1 MTKNYALSLLAF
13 LCAILSGFAQTTIA
27 KQDFETTPA
36 TPTLNY
42 TNTYGFI
49 TTGTGPVPNDNNFV
63 SGTRGFET
71 SNQTATITFDAIDAS
86 AYTSVYFTC
95 RLASF
100 GSSTNGAD
108 SGDEVYVEVSVDGG
122 TTWSSELEV
131 QGNSNAKWSF
141 ETGTAT
147 ASTTYDN
154 DDNATTFSPTGGGNR
169 TNDGY
174 SIIIVNGLPNANNL
188 RVRLIINNN
197 NSNEDW
203 VIDDAEILGTIAGP
217 NITATPTTITG
228 LDYVFGSGPSAS
240 QSFEV
245 TGTLLTAGINITAP
259 TNFEIA
265 PTATGPYSNTVN
277 ISALNANNSNT
288 IYVRLKAGL
297 TSTLYSGTITMT
309 NATSGVASTPTVEVS
324 GEVLPPPPT
333 NDDCSGAIDLTPSS
347 GTCTYTTYTNENAT
361 DSSSETAPGCAN
373 YQGGDVWFSVVVPT
387 TGEITIDTNNID
399 FTDSG
404 IALYSGSCG
413 SLTLIECDDDG
424 SANGSMSSIT
434 RNDLIPGTTVY
445 IRVWEYG
452 GNDSG
457 DFGICVTT
465 PTPCVAPTGQPT
477 GLTLNNI
484 TGDSIDGSF
493 TATTADDYLVVV
505 STSSTLGA
513 NPADGTTYNTG
524 DTIGSGT
531 VVQSSTATTF
541 TATGLSQTTQYYFFV
556 FALNDS
562 SCGGG
567 PIYNTTTPLTGSET
581 TITGPCLEEGFESGL
596 PTGYQ
601 NSSWTL
607 ASGTWSGTQIIR
619 GTNRHSGSYSCQ
631 IRSQT
636 GANIISPELN
646 TIQTVSFWAA
656 GSTSSSRVQVNYST
670 DGGTTWTAA
679 PESPFS
685 LTTSFSQYTATINTT
700 SNTIIQ
706 FYRTDGTIYLDDVE
720 MHCGTP
726 CTTPGD
732 PTGTISGA
740 TPVCAASTSLSFSGT
755 APSNVAYYWQTT
767 SLGEDLTND
776 AASNLTVTTSGDY
789 YVRAYNTVDGC
800 WSDGE
805 VGPFTVLVTT
815 AAPTIDSNPS
825 NTSAGVGG
833 NASFVVSSPNAS
845 SYQWQVSTNGGTTWS
860 NTATD
865 SNSITITNAQLTDD
879 GNLYQVIVTNACGS
893 TTSNSAVLTVT
904 TSTLFNPGEL
914 IFVGYD
920 GQINGSG
927 AEDEFL
933 IATLVDIT
941 PGTEFSIVNSRF
953 EAGAAANVRTNK
965 WGGGSNDASEAPFE
979 AKITYT
985 GSAVIPAGSVL
996 RFNVTSTS
1004 SFIIFVTVTEG
1015 TSTTTR
1021 TSDFTFNLADPS
1033 LIPNISTSG
1042 ADQLYLM
1049 QGDFVSDGTIDTN
1062 EANYIFNGTLLHGIT
1077 IDTPWKALSSACSGG
1092 STDTNRVSRLPAE
1105 LRCFNVESDNSIRGY
1120 YENDKEHG
1128 LATIR
1133 QIVNSVSDYS
1143 GNWNIGSYS
1152 FDPTTTTASDGGRT
1166 FTISPSNPAGQWVGD
1181 VDTNWFNCANWE
1193 SLAVPKPTT
1202 DVIVDNSSINNA
1214 VIDHNASYA
1223 DEVNEIAYAKNL
1235 TISGN
1240 AVEISGSINNVLEV
1254 HGDLLI
1260 DSTGGVLD
1268 MNDNDNANADGYI
1281 KLYGNWTTNAGASG
1295 FDEGNGTVEFAG
1307 TTPQIIVNTQ
1317 TPIPPNIPEEFY
1329 NVILSN
1335 NFNTSVSNNLYMHG
1349 NLTINP
1355 GYTLTVTDS
1364 RYVYVNLDV
1373 TNNGIFN
1380 IENNGSLVQGDD
1392 SGTNTGNISMQR
1404 TASIR
1409 KMDYIYWSSP
1419 VDGFNTN
1426 NISPASPTNR
1436 IYSWNPTYNN
1446 TNNSQGN
1453 WISAANTTMAP
1464 GVGYIVRGPN
1474 SYGTTATDYTATFN
1488 NGVPLNGII
1497 TPAVSRGSD
1506 PAGYD
1511 TNDDD
1516 WNLLGNPYPSAI
1528 SAIDFL
1534 TLNTNLEGYINIW
1547 THGTL
1552 PSTSISD
1559 PYYYDFV
1566 ANYDENDY
1574 LTYNSAGSSAGPGT
1588 FNGDIAA
1595 AQSFMVNMVD
1605 GATASE
1611 TVTFN
1616 NSLRDISLNNS
1627 EFYRTANTEKHRIW
1641 LDLVPEGQPARRI
1654 LVGYVE
1660 NATMQVDRMYDAQSE
1675 LDSNKNFYS
1684 VIDNEA
1690 YKIQGR
1696 ALPFNDSDVI
1706 PLGINATSASN
1717 YTIAL
1722 FAVDGLFENNEQNI
1736 YLKDNILGHIHH
1748 LNNAPYTFA
1757 LDEGTHNNRFE
1768 IVFNNNSLSIEENQ
1782 YNNSLTIVEQQDGSV
1797 QFSTAKD
1804 LQIKNVKIYD
1814 VLGRLLYNLNGNN
1827 STENYMLDNLSQATY
1842 VAKVTL
1848 SNNTVITKKAVK
1860 RK

>member
-13 LCAILSGFAQTTIA
+13 LCAIVSGFAQTTIA
-27 KQDFETTPA
+27 IQDFETSPA
-36 TPTLNY
+36 TPTMTY
-42 TNTYGFI
+42 TGGSI
-49 TTGTGPVPNDNNFV
+49 ATGTGPYPSGDNNFV
-63 SGTRGFET
+63 SGSQAIEESNGT
-71 SNQTATITFDAIDAS
+71 STITFSNVDAS
-86 AYTSVYFTC
+86 AYTNVYFTC

-100 GSSTNGAD
+100 SGTTGNGAD
-108 SGDEVYVEVSVDGG
+108 GADGVYVYISNDGG
-122 TTWSSELEV
+122 TTWLSQLEV
-131 QGNSNAKWSF
+131 QGNSNARWSF
-141 ETGTAT
+141 DTGTGT

-154 DDNATTFSPTGGGNR
+154 NNSPTVFTPGGGGYR
-169 TNDGY
+169 TTDGY
-174 SIIIVNGLPNANNL
+174 STIVIDGLPNVNNL
-188 RVRLIINNN
+188 RVRLVMNN
-197 NSNEDW
+197 NSSSEYW
-203 VIDDAEILGTIAGP
+203 IVDDAEIIGTIAGP
-217 NITATPTTITG
+217 NITATPTTITD
-228 LDYVFGSGPSAS
+228 LDYAFGAGPSAS
-240 QSFEV
+240 QSFDV
-245 TGTLLTAGINITAP
+245 TGTLLTAGIDITAP

-265 PTATGPYSNTVN
+265 TTETGPYSNTVN
-277 ISALNANNSNT
+277 ISALNANSSNT
-288 IYVRLKAGL
+288 IYVRLKTGL
-297 TSTLYSGTITMT
+297 ASTTYSGTITMT
-309 NATSGVASTPTVEVS
+309 NATSGIASTPTVEVS

-347 GTCTYTTYTNENAT
+347 GTCTYTTYSNENAT

-373 YQGGDVWFSVVVPT
+373 YQGGDVWFSVVVPA
-387 TGEITIDTNNID
+387 TGEITIDTNDIG
-399 FTDSG
+399 FSDSG
-404 IALYSGSCG
+404 MALYSGSCG
-413 SLTLIECDDDG
+413 SLTLIECNDDG
-424 SANGSMSSIT
+424 SINGAMSSIT
-434 RNDLIPGTTVY
+434 RNDLTPGTTVY
-445 IRVWEYG
+445 IRVWEYA

-465 PTPCVAPTGQPT
+465 PTPCVAPTTQPT
-477 GLTLNNI
+477 SLSLSNI
-484 TGDSIDGSF
+484 TSSSIDGSF

-505 STSSTLGA
+505 STSATLGA
-513 NPADGTTYNTG
+513 NPVDGTSYTTG
-524 DTIGSGT
+524 DSIGSGT
-531 VVQSSTATTF
+531 VVQSSNATTF

-562 SCGGG
+562 SCAGG
-567 PIYNTTTPLTGSET
+567 PTYNTTMPLTGSEST
-581 TITGPCLEEGFESGL
+581 VSGPCLEEDFESGL
-596 PTGYQ
+596 PGSYQ
-601 NSSWTL
+601 TNSWTL
-607 ASGTWSGTQIIR
+607 ASGTWSGANVYGGNNPHT
-619 GTNRHSGSYSCQ
+619 GSKSCQ
-631 IRSQT
+631 MKST
-636 GANIISPELN
+636 SGANIISPDLGSV
-646 TIQTVSFWAA
+646 QTVNFWAR
-656 GSTSSSRVQVNYST
+656 GSTNSSIIQVNYST
-670 DGGTTWTAA
+670 DGGTSWTAA
-679 PESPFS
+679 PESPYS
-685 LTTSFSQYTATINTT
+685 LTTSHNQFTATINTT

-706 FYRTDGTIYLDDVE
+706 FYRTEGTIYLDDVE
-720 MHCGTP
+720 IYCGTP
-726 CTTPGD
+726 CTTPAD

-740 TPVCAASTSLSFSGT
+740 TPICAASTSLSFSGT
-755 APSNVAYYWQTT
+755 APTDVAYYWQTT
-767 SLGEDLTND
+767 SLGEDLSND
-776 AASNLTVTTSGDY
+776 ASSNLTVTTSGDY
-789 YVRAYNTVDGC
+789 YVRAYNTVGGC

-805 VGPFTVLVTT
+805 VGPYTVSVTT
-815 AAPTIDSNPS
+815 ATPTINSHPS
-825 NTSAGVGG
+825 DTSAGIGG

-845 SYQWQVSTNGGTTWS
+845 SYQWQVSTNGGTTWT
-860 NTATD
+860 NTGTD
-865 SNSITITNAQLTDD
+865 SNSLTLTNVQLTED
-879 GNLYQVIVTNACGS
+879 GNLYQVIVTNACGN
-893 TTSNSAVLTVT
+893 TTSNTATLTVT
-904 TSTLFNPGEL
+904 TSTIFNPGEL

-920 GQINGSG
+920 GQINGNGS
-927 AEDEFL
+927 EDEFL

-941 PGTEFSIVNSRF
+941 TGTEFSLVNSRF
-953 EAGAAANVRTNK
+953 EAGAAANARTNK
-965 WGGGSNDASEAPFE
+965 WGGGSNDASQAPFE
-979 AKITYT
+979 TKITYT
-985 GSAVIPAGSVL
+985 GSTVIPAGSVL
-996 RFNVTSTS
+996 QFEVTNTDA
-1004 SFIIFVTVTEG
+1004 FIIYATVTEG
-1015 TSTTTR
+1015 TTTTTR
-1021 TSDFTFNLADPS
+1021 TSDFNFNVVNPGLHA
-1033 LIPNISTSG
+1033 NISTSG
-1042 ADQLYLM
+1042 SDQLYLM
-1049 QGDFVSDGTIDTN
+1049 QGDFVSDGSIDAN

-1077 IDTPWKALSSACSGG
+1077 IDTPWVSLSSACSGG
-1092 STDTNRVSRLPAE
+1092 STDANRVSRLPAE
-1105 LRCFNVESDNSIRGY
+1105 LRCFNVESEYDIRGY

-1128 LATIR
+1128 VATIR
-1133 QIVNSVSDYS
+1133 TIVNNVSDYS

-1166 FTISPSNPAGQWVGD
+1166 FSISPSNPAGQWVGD

-1202 DVIVDNSSINNA
+1202 DVIVDNSAINNA
-1214 VIDHNASYA
+1214 VIDHTASYA
-1223 DEVNEIAYAKNL
+1223 DEVNEIAYANNL
-1235 TISGN
+1235 TIAGN

-1260 DSTGGVLD
+1260 DTPGGVLD
-1268 MNDNDNANADGYI
+1268 MNDNDNTNADGYI
-1281 KLYGNWTTNAGASG
+1281 KLYGDWTTNIGTTG

-1307 TTPQIIVNTQ
+1307 TTPQIITNTQ

-1335 NFNTSVSNNLYMHG
+1335 NFNTNVSNDLYMHG
-1349 NLTINP
+1349 SLTINS
-1355 GYTLTVTDS
+1355 GNTLTVTDN

-1409 KMDYIYWSSP
+1409 KMDYVYWSSP
-1419 VDGFNTN
+1419 VAGFNTN
-1426 NISPASPTNR
+1426 NISPASPTSR
-1436 IYSWNPTYNN
+1436 IYSWNPTI
-1446 TNNSQGN
+1446 TNSNGSQGN
-1453 WISAANTTMAP
+1453 WISAANTTMTP

-1474 SYGTTATDYTATFN
+1474 SFSTTAADYTATFN

-1497 TPAVSRGSD
+1497 TSSVSRGSN

-1528 SAIDFL
+1528 NAIDFL

-1552 PSTSISD
+1552 PNASITD
-1559 PYYYDFV
+1559 PYYYDFA

-1574 LTYNSAGSSAGPGT
+1574 LTYNSAGSSAGPST

-1605 GATASE
+1605 GAAASE

-1641 LDLVPEGQPARRI
+1641 LDLVPEDQPARRI

-1684 VIDNEA
+1684 VISNEA

-1696 ALPFNDSDVI
+1696 ALPFVDTDVI

-1722 FAVDGLFENNEQNI
+1722 FAVDGLFENSEQNI
-1736 YLKDNILGHIHH
+1736 YLKDNTLGHIHH

-1757 LDEGTHNNRFE
+1757 LDAGTHNNRFE

-1797 QFSTAKD
+1797 EFSTAKD

-1827 STENYMLDNLSQATY
+1827 STENYMLNNLSQATY